1 MSAKEYR
8 EMIQSRSQ
16 KQKNSKYNNAK
27 TVVDGIEFDSEKES
41 MRYAELKM
49 MEKAGVI
56 QDLKLQ
62 VPFILQPAFYKDGER
77 IQAIKYVA
85 DFTYTKDGET
95 VIEDVKSDG
104 TRKNKVYQLKKKMM
118 EYRGNYIKE
127 I

>member
-1 MSAKEYR
+1 
-8 EMIQSRSQ
+8 MIQSRNQ

-41 MRYAELKM
+41 IRYAELKM
-49 MEKAGVI
+49 LEKAGAI
-56 QDLKLQ
+56 QDLKFQ
-62 VPFILQPAFYKDGER
+62 VPFILQPAFYKNGKR

-95 VIEDVKSDG
+95 VIEDVKSDA

>member
-1 MSAKEYR
+1 
-8 EMIQSRSQ
+8 MIQSRSQ

-49 MEKAGVI
+49 LEKAGAI

-62 VPFILQPAFYKDGER
+62 VPFILQPSFYKDGER

-95 VIEDVKSDG
+95 VIEDVKSDA